1 MTLKLSDKF
10 LIESMKKRISAL
22 EIKLG
27 QKTSEIDEFI
37 FRNKALKQKI
47 KDKDLEINFSVLE
60 KRILNISK
68 NYQNLDEKYQELN
81 QEHEELKK
89 KYDEERRKNQV
100 LAEEQKNIKLYS
112 AISGNPDHNRLMKN
126 HINRLI
132 KEVDNCIAELQN
144 SGL

>member
-1 MTLKLSDKF
+1 ML
-10 LIESMKKRISAL
+10 
-22 EIKLG
+22 
-27 QKTSEIDEFI
+27 
-37 FRNKALKQKI
+37 
-47 KDKDLEINFSVLE
+47 KDLENNFSVLE

-89 KYDEERRKNQV
+89 KYDEERRKYQV